1 MSIEKWGPVRELE
14 TMRREMDRIWEEMF
28 PALRRP
34 FEGPWR
40 QLIGEKGV
48 GTPAIDIIDR
58 GKELVVKADMPGVGK
73 EDIDIS
79 LRDDTLTI
87 TGAVKSEAETK
98 EDNYYHMERRSSSFS
113 RSVGVPFK
121 VDADKIK
128 ASLKDGVLT
137 VTLPKTEA
145 AESKK
150 IKVEVG

>member
-1 MSIEKWGPVRELE
+1 MSIERWSPVRELE

-28 PALRRP
+28 PAIRRP

-40 QLIGEKGV
+40 QLTGERGV

-79 LRDDTLTI
+79 LHDDTLTI
-87 TGAVKSEAETK
+87 TGEVKAEKETK

-113 RSVGVPFK
+113 RSVSVPFK
-121 VDADKIK
+121 VEADKIS
-128 ASLKDGVLT
+128 ASLKNGVLT
-137 VTLPKTEA
+137 VTLPKSEA
-145 AESKK
+145 AETRK